1 LKNTIFKQQFSFNDF
16 DAFAE
21 MINQANLEQSQI
33 DIGNF
38 QGSLTQVSQ
47 GPVIIGLHKMNRT
60 ILQEG
65 AGIKGYTTFLITG
78 NMEQDFSWRKN
89 CLGGDRIGILKSG
102 MEHSCITLPNF
113 IGMPVSISD
122 DYLVEISNVLGY
134 PNFIKHINKS
144 EVILIDKNKAKQ
156 IHRIIIFLCNSNNFD
171 KSLLLFHLP
180 RLIISSIEAGLKED
194 TIVNSTS
201 RSIIF
206 KRAQDYI
213 FENIEHSI
221 NILDLCKE
229 IGVSERNLRYVFKEN
244 IGISPCKFVRNVK
257 LNKVRKLLKSSD
269 QKQMVNSL
277 ANQLGFWHAGQFAK
291 DYKNIFG
298 ELPSESLKIN

>member
-1 LKNTIFKQQFSFNDF
+1 MKNTIYKQQFSFNDF

-33 DIGNF
+33 DVGNF
-38 QGSLTQVSQ
+38 KGDLTQLVR

-65 AGIKGYTTFLITG
+65 LGIKGYTTFLITG

-89 CLGGDRIGILKSG
+89 RLRGNRIGILKSG

-122 DYLVEISNVLGY
+122 DYLVEISNILGY

-144 EVILIDKNKAKQ
+144 EVILIDKNKAEQ
-156 IHRIIIFLCNSNNFD
+156 IQRIVIFLCNSSNFD
-171 KSLLLFHLP
+171 ESLLLFHLP
-180 RLIISSIEAGLKED
+180 RMIISSIGAGLKED
-194 TIVNSTS
+194 PIVNPTS

-213 FENIEHSI
+213 FDNIEHAI
-221 NILDLCKE
+221 NILDLCKD
-229 IGVSERNLRYVFKEN
+229 IGVSERNLRYIFKKN

-257 LNKVRKLLKSSD
+257 LNKVRKLLKSND
-269 QKQMVNSL
+269 QKQMVNTL